1 MQRAK
6 LVLRPP
12 IPAAAWAGHEYNTRS
27 AADNRTVLNGLIAAA
42 IMPWIAKN
50 QGRKPNTVVRY
61 HPLKRGI
68 PTTAISP
75 APTATP
81 NTIRAMTPTPIPSP
95 FWSSAIA

>member
-27 AADNRTVLNGLIAAA
+27 AAENRAVLDGLIAAE
-42 IMPWIAKN
+42 IMPRIARN
-50 QGRKPNTVVRY
+50 QGRKPNTLVRH
-61 HPLKRGI
+61 HPRRRGMR
-68 PTTAISP
+68 TTAISP

-81 NTIRAMTPTPIPSP
+81 NTIRAMTPTPNPSP
-95 FWSSAIA
+95 FWSSTIA